1 MRVVHRLAFVLTLV
15 GLVVAPAFG
24 QTTEDQTTVV
34 GLNVLGPVTGIYS
47 ASFEQAIDDDLSI
60 FVRPSYFN
68 PTIGIFDALANDHCA
83 TPLKPNCIKRDDWNL
98 WVLSV
103 AAGANYFLDGLS
115 PTGVFAGAWLQPGY
129 GSSSFKET
137 ALDPKGDRK
146 PVEVSTVILGAG
158 AHVGYRLVWGPVA
171 VTPRVGIS
179 YQLALSEVSGFDS
192 KMKNLVDSVKTGLRF
207 PLGID
212 IGIAF

>member
-1 MRVVHRLAFVLTLV
+1 MRVVHRIAFVLTVV
-15 GLVVAPAFG
+15 GLAATPAFG

-68 PTIGIFDALANDHCA
+68 PTIGIFDALARS
-83 TPLKPNCIKRDDWNL
+83 LRDAAEAELHQARRLDL

-137 ALDPKGDRK
+137 ALPKGDRK

-192 KMKNLVDSVKTGLRF
+192 KMKNLVDSVNTGLRF

>member
-1 MRVVHRLAFVLTLV
+1 MKVVHRIVFVLTVV
-15 GLVVAPAFG
+15 GLGATPAFG

-34 GLNVLGPVTGIYS
+34 GLNLLGPAMGLYS
-47 ASFEQAIDDDLSI
+47 GTFEQAIDDELSI

-68 PTIGIFDALANDHCA
+68 PTIGILDALATHHC
-83 TPLKPNCIKRDDWNL
+83 TPPKPGCIERGDWHL

-146 PVEVSTVILGAG
+146 PVEVSTVILGGG
-158 AHVGYRLVWGPVA
+158 AHVGYRLIWGPVA

-192 KMKNLVDSVKTGLRF
+192 RMRYLVDSVNTGLRF